1 MGDKKRGHLFVIS
14 APSGTGKTSLVKAVV
29 EKDPTISLA
38 ISTTTRKPRQGE
50 IDGKD
55 YFFVSRNTF
64 EKKEQNNEFLEWA
77 FVYGNF
83 YGTSLSTVEECLE
96 NKKNIILEIDW
107 QGALQVKKK
116 CHPSEVSLVFIK
128 PPSLKTLKARLE
140 MRGQDSQSTIQKR
153 LRLAKTELLKS
164 CFFDYVIINGEF
176 DRALKELYELIENK
190 MQ

>member
-64 EKKEQNNEFLEWA
+64 EKKKQNNEFLEWA
-77 FVYGNF
+77 FVYDNF
-83 YGTSLSTVEECLE
+83 YGTSLSKVEECLE
-96 NKKNIILEIDW
+96 SKKKIILEIDW

-116 CHPSEVSLVFIK
+116 CHPNDVSLIF
-128 PPSLKTLKARLE
+128 
-140 MRGQDSQSTIQKR
+140 
-153 LRLAKTELLKS
+153 
-164 CFFDYVIINGEF
+164 
-176 DRALKELYELIENK
+176 LILGL
-190 MQ
+190 

>member
-64 EKKEQNNEFLEWA
+64 EKKKQNNEFLEWA
-77 FVYGNF
+77 FVYDNF
-83 YGTSLSTVEECLE
+83 YGTSLSKVEECLE
-96 NKKNIILEIDW
+96 SKKKIILEIDW

-116 CHPSEVSLVFIK
+116 CHPNDVSLIFIK

-140 MRGQDSQSTIQKR
+140 LRGQDSKGTIQKR
-153 LRLAKTELLKS
+153 LGLAKTELLKS

>member
-1 MGDKKRGHLFVIS
+1 MGNKKRGHLFVIS

-29 EKDPTISLA
+29 EKDSTISLA

-50 IDGKD
+50 IDGED

-64 EKKEQNNEFLEWA
+64 EKKKQNNEFLEWA

-83 YGTSLSTVEECLE
+83 YGTSLSKVEECLE
-96 NKKNIILEIDW
+96 SNKSIILEIDW

-128 PPSLKTLKARLE
+128 PPSLKTLKTRLE

-153 LRLAKTELLKS
+153 LGLAKTELLKS
-164 CFFDYVIINGEF
+164 SYFDYVIINEKF
-176 DRALKELYELIENK
+176 EHALEELYNLIDHK
-190 MQ
+190 TQ

>member
-14 APSGTGKTSLVKAVV
+14 APSGTGKTSLVKAIV

-38 ISTTTRKPRQGE
+38 ISTTTRKPRKGE

-83 YGTSLSTVEECLE
+83 YGTSLSTVEGCLE

-107 QGALQVKKK
+107 QGALQVKKN
-116 CHPSEVSLVFIK
+116 V
-128 PPSLKTLKARLE
+128 
-140 MRGQDSQSTIQKR
+140 IQVR
-153 LRLAKTELLKS
+153 
-164 CFFDYVIINGEF
+164 
-176 DRALKELYELIENK
+176 
-190 MQ
+190 